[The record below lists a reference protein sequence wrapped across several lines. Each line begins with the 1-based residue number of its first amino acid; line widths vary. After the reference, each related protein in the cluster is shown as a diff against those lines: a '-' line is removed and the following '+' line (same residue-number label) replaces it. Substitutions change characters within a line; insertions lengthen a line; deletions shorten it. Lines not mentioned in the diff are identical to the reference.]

1 MKVSAITSV
10 TDDEQRKNIFIR
22 YSNSFM
28 SVTEPVNPQAKA
40 FAANKISKNTKM
52 GIENLEEFTI
62 FPKEKVNGRT
72 IITA

>member
-1 MKVSAITSV
+1 MKVSAITST
-10 TDDEQRKNIFIR
+10 TDDEQRKNFFIR

-28 SVTEPVNPQAKA
+28 SVTEPENPQTKA
-40 FAANKISKNTKM
+40 FTANKISKNTKM

-62 FPKEKVNGRT
+62 FPKEKINGRT